1 MGRLAN
7 DGRGRLGGR
16 AKGTGNKPL
25 APLNEW
31 VNRLLNA
38 NRKRIEQE
46 FNQPWTDKAVIL
58 YAALTVAAA
67 INDAT
72 AALTTEEQEP
82 NLNA

>member
-31 VNRLLNA
+31 VNGLLNA

-46 FNQPWTDKAVIL
+46 FNQPWTDRAVIL

-67 INDAT
+67 INE
-72 AALTTEEQEP
+72 TTKTLMVEEPEP
-82 NLNA
+82 VANE